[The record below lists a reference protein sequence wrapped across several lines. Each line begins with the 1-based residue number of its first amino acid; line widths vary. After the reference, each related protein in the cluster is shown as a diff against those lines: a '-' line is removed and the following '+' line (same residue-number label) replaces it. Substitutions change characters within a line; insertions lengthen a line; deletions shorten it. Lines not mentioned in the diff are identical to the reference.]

1 MEFVFVP
8 DQCLS
13 FYFLLMG
20 LANRVLLKPVPW
32 GGRGGGGGQWSVV
45 RISLVMKRLSL
56 AKSAIFISGY
66 SSKHMF
72 PDIF

>member
-32 GGRGGGGGQWSVV
+32 GGRGGGVV
-45 RISLVMKRLSL
+45 SGANFIISHEETQFSEVCNFYFWL
-56 AKSAIFISGY
+56 
-66 SSKHMF
+66 
-72 PDIF
+72 